1 MSNDRCAKEHG
12 LRFEGQVRD
21 ALGGLGCGIR
31 FNDELDENEKTDILF
46 TCFPRERRLRVPYS
60 IQLTFKRDHL
70 GKLMG
75 FQRARIGKRFN
86 VSVYVEIERGTPYTD
101 AARLILQSLSELHL
115 LFPDE
120 QRPFW
125 IFLTTRRGGMITT
138 DLEKH
143 ISELRRIKEER
154 LTSSSR
160 SAGTIIECQPNG
172 FKILGADERLYFA
185 YDHNVANGSLLKL
198 RNGRESLRP
207 PIQVTFFQ
215 TGNGVPFENADTV
228 VLAS

>member
-1 MSNDRCAKEHG
+1 MSDNRCAKEHG
-12 LRFEGQVRD
+12 LRYEGQVRD
-21 ALGGLGCGIR
+21 ALKENGCGIR
-31 FNDELDENEKTDILF
+31 FNNELDENEKTDILF

-86 VSVYVEIERGTPYTD
+86 VSVYIEIERGTPYTD

-125 IFLTTRRGGMITT
+125 IFLTTRHGGMITM
-138 DLEKH
+138 DLEDH
-143 ISELRRIKEER
+143 ISELRRIKRER
-154 LTSSSR
+154 LASSSR
-160 SAGTIIECQPNG
+160 NEGTIIECQPNG
-172 FKILGADERLYFA
+172 FKILGTGERLYFA
-185 YDHNVANGSLLKL
+185 YDHNVVNDSLVLL
-198 RNGRESLRP
+198 RNGRRSLRP
-207 PIQVTFFQ
+207 PIQVTFFP
-215 TGNGVPFENADTV
+215 TGNGVPFENADVV